1 MKREYEY
8 IEQLIKGVTEPL
20 LLYLI
25 NEVPTYGYNIIKELE
40 KRTTGYFKFKGGTIY
55 PALRR
60 LETRGL
66 IKSKWQQTTERQAR
80 KYYQITEKGRRF
92 LDSSLAGWK
101 DFSVAVSMLMG
112 VSHNGKVVPSNAA

>member
-1 MKREYEY
+1 MTRED
-8 IEQLIKGVTEPL
+8 IEQLMKGITEPL

-66 IKSKWQQTTERQAR
+66 IKSKWQQITERQAR
-80 KYYQITEKGRRF
+80 KYYQITEKGQRF
-92 LDSSLAGWK
+92 LASSLAAWD
-101 DFSVAVSMLMG
+101 DFSTAVSLLMG
-112 VSHNGKVVPSNAA
+112 MSDTGKVTPSDGA

>member
-1 MKREYEY
+1 MMRED
-8 IEQLIKGVTEPL
+8 IEQLMKGITEPL

-66 IKSKWQQTTERQAR
+66 IKSKWQQITERQAR
-80 KYYQITEKGRRF
+80 KYYQITEKGQRF
-92 LDSSLAGWK
+92 LASSLAAWD
-101 DFSVAVSMLMG
+101 DFSTAVGLLMGMSDTGKAVSG
-112 VSHNGKVVPSNAA
+112 DTA

>member
-40 KRTTGYFKFKGGTIY
+40 KRTTGYFNFKGGDCLSRA
-55 PALRR
+55 PAVGNQRADKKQMAADYGTPGEEILPDN
-60 LETRGL
+60 
-66 IKSKWQQTTERQAR
+66 R
-80 KYYQITEKGRRF
+80 KG
-92 LDSSLAGWK
+92 AAV
-101 DFSVAVSMLMG
+101 FSQ
-112 VSHNGKVVPSNAA
+112 

>member
-1 MKREYEY
+1 MKREY
-8 IEQLIKGVTEPL
+8 IEQLMKGVTEPV

-60 LETRGL
+60 LEIKGL
-66 IKSKWQQTTERQAR
+66 VKSRRQQITERQAR
-80 KYYQITEKGRRF
+80 KYYQITEKGQRF
-92 LDSSLAGWK
+92 LTNRLAEWK
-101 DFSVAVSMLMG
+101 DFSMAVSMLMG
-112 VSHNGKVVPSNAA
+112 ISSAGKAASPNSA